1 MLLLTLISNYAIGV
15 GKKETEAKMKRGGE
29 VKNDVQV
36 KPGQTA
42 TCISEIAPFNSLSK
56 KIF

>member
-1 MLLLTLISNYAIGV
+1 MISNYAIGV
-15 GKKETEAKMKRGGE
+15 GKKETEAKVKRGGE

-42 TCISEIAPFNSLSK
+42 TCINEIAPFNSLSK

>member
-1 MLLLTLISNYAIGV
+1 MISNYAISV
-15 GKKETEAKMKRGGE
+15 GGKETEAKMKREE
-29 VKNDVQV
+29 VKHDVQV

>member
-1 MLLLTLISNYAIGV
+1 MISNYAIGV
-15 GKKETEAKMKRGGE
+15 GKKETEAKMKRGGGE

>member
-1 MLLLTLISNYAIGV
+1 MLSV
-15 GKKETEAKMKRGGE
+15 WGKKKQKQKWNGGE